1 MTKKNPAYAWWGDYP
16 IAAGAAQ
23 RWRIG
28 NLELGIEHQPAEWVI
43 RYRYLET
50 EPGDET
56 TWETDTK
63 PIEDDPEFKTQ
74 RHILDGDSEEIQ
86 LRPALA
92 DRPVVSRPR
101 NTLIVHPDKEAVIYI
116 GSPIWLQVHAA
127 GQRLLELPIQRPS
140 DTWFGANT
148 RSGELCYATRTS
160 ARQILADL
168 PPRPHRA
175 ITRLTVE
182 NRSHDA
188 LTLEKISL
196 PVPVLSVYADP
207 EGHLWTPAL
216 TLTRRHDEKDVAI
229 NIDTTP
235 SAGDGVEVQLLTE
248 PRNANIRGALVS
260 AVEAL
265 FG

>member
-1 MTKKNPAYAWWGDYP
+1 MPKKRRMSTWWGDYQIP
-16 IAAGAAQ
+16 AGAKQ

-28 NLELGIEHQPAEWVI
+28 SLELEIEHQPAEWVV
-43 RYRYLET
+43 RHRHLEM
-50 EPGDET
+50 EAEDET
-56 TWETDTK
+56 TWETDTTALT
-63 PIEDDPEFKTQ
+63 EGPELKIQ
-74 RHILDGDSEEIQ
+74 RHILGSDGPDIQ
-86 LRPALA
+86 LLPALA

-101 NTLIVHPDKEAVIYI
+101 NTLIVHPDKEVVVYI
-116 GSPIWLQVHAA
+116 GSPIWLQVRTV
-127 GQRLLELPIQRPS
+127 GQLLLELPIQRPS

-160 ARQILADL
+160 ARQVLADL

-182 NRSHDA
+182 NRSRDA

-196 PVPVLSVYADP
+196 PVPVLSLYADR

-216 TLTRRHDEKDVAI
+216 TLTHRQDEKNVAI
-229 NIDTTP
+229 TIDDTT
-235 SAGDGVEVQLLTE
+235 SGGTGKQAQLIFE
-248 PRNANIRGALVS
+248 PRSSNVRGALVR